1 MSSEWDEPAEVA
13 EEREDDPG
21 FLGGGGPAETL
32 DEGSEEELD
41 EHGDNLAYADDDEV
55 EK

>member
-1 MSSEWDEPAEVA
+1 MSSEWDEPAELA

-32 DEGSEEELD
+32 GGDVDDELD
-41 EHGDNLAYADDDEV
+41 EHGDNLATADEDEV
-55 EK
+55 

>member
-1 MSSEWDEPAEVA
+1 MSSEWDEPAELA

-32 DEGSEEELD
+32 DDDDSDDELD
-41 EHGDNLAYADDDEV
+41 EHGDNLAYADEDEV
-55 EK
+55 